1 MADHRQSYT
10 PTTLYLAGNR
20 MTDDYSVSDA
30 VEDFLRMHPE
40 ANEAE
45 VRAEVEQA
53 AT

>member
-10 PTTLYLAGNR
+10 PTRLYVNGRR

-30 VEDFLRMHPE
+30 VDDYLRMHPE

-45 VRAEVEQA
+45 VRSEIEQA
-53 AT
+53 AV